1 MPAEFACHLLVTVL
15 SFVNCNYLMFMFC
28 LPLALYHMVQFMEKK
43 YKVYAV
49 TREEYK
55 PIRKEKLKCIE
66 IKIGYYAI
74 LIVMSIISLMMA
86 AGNLVS
92 YHIFGD
98 ILISPDMFGVGENWS
113 N

>member
-1 MPAEFACHLLVTVL
+1 MLVTVL

-28 LPLALYHMVQFMEKK
+28 VPLAMFHTVQFVEKK

-55 PIRKEKLKCIE
+55 PIKKQKLKCIE

-86 AGNLVS
+86 AGNLIS
-92 YHIFGD
+92 YRLFGD
-98 ILISPDMFGVGENWS
+98 IIINTDFFGDGLGVS
-113 N
+113 D

>member
-1 MPAEFACHLLVTVL
+1 
-15 SFVNCNYLMFMFC
+15 MFC
-28 LPLALYHMVQFMEKK
+28 VPMALYHTVQFMDKK

-55 PIRKEKLKCIE
+55 PIKKEKLKCIE
-66 IKIGYYAI
+66 IKIGYYAV

-92 YHIFGD
+92 YQLTGEIITSSNILGNYGIFA
-98 ILISPDMFGVGENWS
+98 
-113 N
+113 

>member
-1 MPAEFACHLLVTVL
+1 
-15 SFVNCNYLMFMFC
+15 MFMFC
-28 LPLALYHMVQFMEKK
+28 VPMALYHTVQFMDKK

-55 PIRKEKLKCIE
+55 PIKKEKLKCIE

-92 YHIFGD
+92 YQLTGEIITNSNILGNYGIFA
-98 ILISPDMFGVGENWS
+98 
-113 N
+113 

>member
-1 MPAEFACHLLVTVL
+1 
-15 SFVNCNYLMFMFC
+15 MFC
-28 LPLALYHMVQFMEKK
+28 VPMALFHTVQFMDKK

-55 PIRKEKLKCIE
+55 PIKKEKLKCIE

-92 YHIFGD
+92 Y
-98 ILISPDMFGVGENWS
+98 
-113 N
+113 